1 MEVKETAKA
10 KAKTKKPFK
19 MPHTLV
25 LIFMIILVA
34 VAMTWIIPA
43 GQYDRFEDAVT
54 GKMLVDPDTFHY
66 VENTPV
72 NPLSIMNHVVAGFI
86 KASDL
91 IFMLMFAGGAFRLIT
106 ESGALQASIA
116 KAARKFSDRL
126 YLFIPMLTLVFTLI
140 ATNQGVNMFIPFVP
154 ITVMLSFAL
163 GLDSLVGVSIILL
176 GGAVGFS
183 TGTLQTS
190 TTLLAQEIAGLVP
203 FSGIWYRAICL
214 VVFWVV
220 TNIFLIR
227 YAMKIKKNPQLSPMY
242 DLDLQNEMK
251 ASTTDLSSF
260 GELTGRRIA
269 VLATLVI
276 TLSIMVYGGLKMKW
290 KFNEFSAMF
299 LWMGIVVGLLSGK
312 NLSDIAKG
320 ILAGSKTMLGAVM
333 IVGSA
338 RAIGMILTAGGVMD
352 TIVHVLAGG
361 LEMVPT
367 FLQAPAMF
375 LICTVFNVFMAS
387 GSGQAAVMMPLL
399 LPAADLV
406 GITRQTVIL
415 AFNFGDGFG
424 NYIFPTS
431 TALMGLI
438 GAANIPYDRWM
449 RFIGKVFVLWII
461 IGCILVS
468 IAQFIHLA

>member
-1 MEVKETAKA
+1 MGEAKEL
-10 KAKTKKPFK
+10 TKKKAFK

-25 LIFMIILVA
+25 IIFMIIFAA
-34 VAMTWIIPA
+34 VLFTWVVPSGA
-43 GQYDRFEDAVT
+43 YVRFEDAVT
-54 GKMLVDPDTFHY
+54 GRNLIDPESFHY

-72 NPLSIMNHVVAGFI
+72 NPLKIMNYVIDGFMD
-86 KASDL
+86 AADL
-91 IFMLMFAGGAFRLIT
+91 IFMLMFAGGAFHLIT

-116 KAARKFSDRL
+116 KVARKFSNRF
-126 YLFIPMLTLVFTLI
+126 YIFIPMLTLIFTLI
-140 ATNQGVNMFIPFVP
+140 ATNQGVNLFIPFVP

-220 TNIFLIR
+220 TNLFLIR

-242 DLDLQNEMK
+242 DLDLQSEMK

-269 VLATLVI
+269 ILAALVI
-276 TLSIMVYGGLKMKW
+276 TLSIIVYGGLKLDWDMA
-290 KFNEFSAMF
+290 EFAAMF
-299 LWMGIVVGLLSGK
+299 LWLGIVVGLL
-312 NLSDIAKG
+312 
-320 ILAGSKTMLGAVM
+320 
-333 IVGSA
+333 
-338 RAIGMILTAGGVMD
+338 
-352 TIVHVLAGG
+352 AGG
-361 LEMVPT
+361 LDLVPT
-367 FLQAPAMF
+367 VLQAPAMF

-399 LPAADLV
+399 LPVADLV
-406 GITRQTVIL
+406 GMTRQTVIL

-449 RFIGKVFVLWII
+449 RFIGKIFLVWVL
-461 IGCILVS
+461 IGCILVA

>member
-1 MEVKETAKA
+1 MGEAKEL
-10 KAKTKKPFK
+10 TKKKKKAFK

-25 LIFMIILVA
+25 IIFMIIFAA
-34 VAMTWIIPA
+34 VLFTWVVPSGA
-43 GQYDRFEDAVT
+43 YVRFEDAVT
-54 GKMLVDPDTFHY
+54 GRNLIDPESFHY

-72 NPLSIMNHVVAGFI
+72 NPLNIMNYVIDGFMD
-86 KASDL
+86 AADL
-91 IFMLMFAGGAFRLIT
+91 IFMLMFAGGAFHLIT

-116 KAARKFSDRL
+116 KVARKFSNRF
-126 YLFIPMLTLVFTLI
+126 YIFIPMLTLIFTLI
-140 ATNQGVNMFIPFVP
+140 ATNQGVNLFIPFVP

-220 TNIFLIR
+220 TNLFLIR

-242 DLDLQNEMK
+242 DLDLQSEMK

-260 GELTGRRIA
+260 GELTGRRIGI
-269 VLATLVI
+269 LAALVI
-276 TLSIMVYGGLKMKW
+276 TLSIIVYGGLKLDWDMA
-290 KFNEFSAMF
+290 EFAAMF
-299 LWMGIVVGLLSGK
+299 LWLGIVVGLLAGK
-312 NLSDIAKG
+312 SFSDIAKG
-320 ILAGSKTMLGAVM
+320 IVAGSKTMLGAVM

-338 RAIGMILTAGGVMD
+338 RSIALILTDGGVMD

-361 LEMVPT
+361 LDLVPT
-367 FLQAPAMF
+367 VLQAPAMF

-399 LPAADLV
+399 LPVADLV
-406 GITRQTVIL
+406 GMTRQTVIL

-449 RFIGKVFVLWII
+449 RFIGKIFLVWVV
-461 IGCILVS
+461 IGCILVA

>member
-1 MEVKETAKA
+1 MGAAKEKTAGKKA
-10 KAKTKKPFK
+10 FK

-25 LIFMIILVA
+25 IIFVIILAA
-34 VAMTWIIPA
+34 VLFTWIVPSGEYA
-43 GQYDRFEDAVT
+43 RAVDAAT
-54 GKMLVDPDTFHY
+54 GRELIDPESFHY

-72 NPLSIMNHVVAGFI
+72 NPLRIMNYVIDGFLD
-86 KASDL
+86 AADL
-91 IFMLMFAGGAFRLIT
+91 IFMLLFAGGAFHLIT
-106 ESGALQASIA
+106 DSGALQASIA
-116 KAARKFSDRL
+116 KVARKFSNRF
-126 YLFIPMLTLVFTLI
+126 YIFIPMLTLIFTLI
-140 ATNQGVNMFIPFVP
+140 ATNQGVNLFIPFVP

-214 VVFWVV
+214 VVFWVI

-227 YAMKIKKNPQLSPMY
+227 YAMRIKKNPQLSPMY
-242 DLDLQNEMK
+242 DLDQQSEMK

-260 GELTGRRIA
+260 GELNWRRVAILA
-269 VLATLVI
+269 ALVIVLAI
-276 TLSIMVYGGLKMKW
+276 IVYGGLTLDWDMA
-290 KFNEFSAMF
+290 EFAAMF
-299 LWMGIVVGLLSGK
+299 IWLAIVVGLLAGK
-312 NLSDIAKG
+312 S
-320 ILAGSKTMLGAVM
+320 MLGACM

-338 RAIGMILTAGGVMD
+338 RSIALILTDGGVMD
-352 TIVHVLAGG
+352 TIVHFLAGG
-361 LEMVPT
+361 LDLVPT
-367 FLQAPAMF
+367 ILQAPAMF

-399 LPAADLV
+399 LPVADLV
-406 GITRQTVIL
+406 GMSRQTVIL

-449 RFIGKVFVLWII
+449 RFIGKIFLLWVVV
-461 IGCILVS
+461 GCILVA
-468 IAQFIHLA
+468 IAQAIHLQ